1 MVSVKFDYDHKRGEC
16 NACCQETTVEK
27 YPIEEWDEKT
37 DDWTMIWLCIGCVN
51 FIKHCSFCTKPTINW
66 WGRYNM
72 ETVQILR
79 KTGKT
84 VCEDCCEHVMAATT
98 SVFATVDTRPGHY
111 HSSKMSDAEYNDA
124 WLEGHYDSYCEWV
137 VLGDYYSCNTLYYDL
152 VKVFYYNSYQ
162 EDECVDAE
170 EAFYEK
176 YERQQSKKSAKG
188 AKAAKADPKLASHQA
203 KKGNKKLNRVGKPS
217 STADSVAFDTI
228 WDYAL
233 MTDLVPEV
241 IPETP
246 RGALQRM
253 DVPDKAFSTLDM
265 VMEIRIVWT
274 LDRPF
279 TMTIDVPVPAC
290 LLKRRQPLE
299 ATEFGALMVAVWKA
313 YRGCGTDAECERAR
327 SRHGRGG
334 RFLDWPDRHICNF
347 RKSNIFIDFVAKPIE
362 C

>member
-1 MVSVKFDYDHKRGEC
+1 MVSVSVGENTKHSECETCCHK
-16 NACCQETTVEK
+16 TTTTKTVVED
-27 YPIEEWDEKT
+27 WDEKT
-37 DDWTMIWLCIGCVN
+37 DDWAMIWLCIGCVN
-51 FIKHCSFCTKPTINW
+51 FIQKCSFCTKPTINW

-72 ETVQILR
+72 ETVKILR

-111 HSSKMSDAEYNDA
+111 HSSKMSDAEYKDA
-124 WLEGHYDSYCEWV
+124 WHELIYEWAE
-137 VLGDYYSCNTLYYDL
+137 DEWMTYEYHARDTLFDE
-152 VKVFYYNSYQ
+152 FEDIFCYNL

-170 EAFYEK
+170 ETFYEK
-176 YERQQSKKSAKG
+176 YECQQSKKSAKG
-188 AKAAKADPKLASHQA
+188 AKPAKRSPKSTTCKA

-217 STADSVAFDTI
+217 STADYVAIESV
-228 WDYAL
+228 WDYAKKSISQS
-233 MTDLVPEV
+233 EV

-246 RGALQRM
+246 RAALQRM

-265 VMEIRIVWT
+265 AMEIRTVWT

-279 TMTIDVPVPAC
+279 TMTVDVPVPAC
-290 LLKRRQPLE
+290 LLKRREPLK

-313 YRGCGTDAECERAR
+313 YRCDL
-327 SRHGRGG
+327 GG
-334 RFLDWPDRHICNF
+334 RFLDWPDCHIRNF
-347 RKSNIFIDFVAKPIE
+347 RKSNIFIDFVATPLE